1 MVGVDLA
8 YSRCG
13 FVVGALAGCT
23 GTGGG
28 ALIEPLLIPLFLNRR
43 CELAFWD
50 RFLSF
55 PCLGSL
61 SSQPLSS
68 STP

>member
-28 ALIEPLLIPLFLNRR
+28 ALIEPLLIPLFLIGDMNWRSGIASYR
-43 CELAFWD
+43 SHA
-50 RFLSF
+50 
-55 PCLGSL
+55 
-61 SSQPLSS
+61 
-68 STP
+68 